1 MLFSFICMLFGL
13 FSILVIAKPQ
23 YIFKYLMIA
32 YALDTIV
39 HAYSLNSTVIALGG
53 ITIYLADLPIL
64 VMTLLFFIRGAKIF
78 KSKVSAVVFWVFFM
92 VVYSGV
98 MGFIQ
103 YGINIYYLSDVRVF
117 ISMIVP
123 IIYFY
128 NCPHEITNSD
138 VSFANKIIAIMVG
151 YCYLCWG
158 LYITTGIKLSSSNAS
173 GGFRIWGSTGAIII
187 AFATLLYIYDDVVRK
202 KRKLISLRTALCI
215 LAIVILQHNSVWAA
229 LAIGIV
235 ILLINEGLNRKE
247 ILRFLGQIVL
257 IFGIFLLVVTVIP
270 ENPII
275 QAVLS
280 TTEKYSEM
288 GTGEGTIGGRQQIWE
303 GYLQQLTTSEW
314 WTGKPL
320 GNGWLVNFKGV
331 YGINPP
337 HNVYIQ
343 SLMRIGLLGT
353 IPLVG
358 LLVAVFVKNFIEK
371 KCVCASIMI
380 ASLVYLYAY
389 MFSLEMSCVWGCIIG
404 LTYGSIFYERSIED
418 E

>member
-1 MLFSFICMLFGL
+1 MLFSVICMLFGI
-13 FSILVIAKPQ
+13 FSILVIVKPQ
-23 YIFKYLMIA
+23 YIFKYLMIT

-39 HAYSLNSTVIALGG
+39 QAYSLNSTVVAIGG
-53 ITIYLADLPIL
+53 ITIYLADLPVL
-64 VMTLLFFIRGAKIF
+64 VMVLLFFMRGKIF
-78 KSKVSAVVFWVFFM
+78 KSRVSAAVFWVFFM
-92 VVYSGV
+92 VVYSAV
-98 MGFIQ
+98 IGFIQ
-103 YGINIYYLSDVRVF
+103 YGINIYYLSDIRVF
-117 ISMIVP
+117 ISMIIP
-123 IIYFY
+123 LIYFY
-128 NCPHEITNSD
+128 NCPHIITDSD
-138 VSFANKIIAIMVG
+138 VSFANRIIAIMVG

-187 AFATLLYIYDDVVRK
+187 AFATLIYIYDDVVRK
-202 KRKLISLRTALCI
+202 KRKLISLRTALYI

-257 IFGIFLLVVTVIP
+257 IFGLFLLVTTVIP
-270 ENPII
+270 QNPII

-280 TTEKYSEM
+280 TSEKYSEM
-288 GTGEGTIGGRQQIWE
+288 GTGEGTIGGRQIIWE
-303 GYLQQLTTSEW
+303 GYLQQLTISEW
-314 WTGKPL
+314 WTGKPM
-320 GNGWLVNFKGV
+320 GHGWLVNFKGS
-331 YGINPP
+331 YGVNPP

-343 SLMRIGLLGT
+343 SVMRIGLLGT
-353 IPLVG
+353 IPLIGMMV
-358 LLVAVFVKNFIEK
+358 VVFIKNFIEK
-371 KCVCASIMI
+371 KSVCAAIMI